1 MTDTGET
8 LSPSLLSTKAP
19 CMSPKG
25 FIDRRETD
33 PGSPEKRMSRGEG
46 LGKTGPEKWMRK
58 NPWQEP
64 LISALSPQPVHPR
77 WMMCMEKTQA
87 FFEPTLATLFIQET
101 FRPSTQSAVREG
113 SSSADVPPT
122 PSHPTHLLHFALL
135 AGFRDQRTRQFR
147 ESREGHATPPEC
159 TV

>member
-1 MTDTGET
+1 MCV
-8 LSPSLLSTKAP
+8 TKRVYR
-19 CMSPKG
+19 PKR
-25 FIDRRETD
+25 DRPRKSRKENV
-33 PGSPEKRMSRGEG
+33 PGGEG

-77 WMMCMEKTQA
+77 WMMCVEKTQA
-87 FFEPTLATLFIQET
+87 FFEPTLATLFIRET

-113 SSSADVPPT
+113 SSSADIPPT

-135 AGFRDQRTRQFR
+135 AGFRGQRTRQFR
-147 ESREGHATPPEC
+147 ESREGHATPPESAQFSSK
-159 TV
+159 TESARHTLT